1 MAQSPG
7 KRILVVDDNPILLRA
22 LAMALSARGF
32 EVFTAID
39 ASEAFGFA
47 RMEKLDLIL
56 LDIFFPPDV
65 IQSGITWDAFRI
77 IEWMQRAGVA
87 AGVPIIVISGAEPEK
102 FQARCL
108 SAGAMAFFQKPINIP
123 ELLATIGKL
132 FNPGVE
138 EKAPD
143 LDLTLPPPAPAAI
156 HLPTY
161 LSA

>member
-1 MAQSPG
+1 
-7 KRILVVDDNPILLRA
+7 VDDNPVLLRA
-22 LAMALSARGF
+22 LALALNARGF

-47 RMEKLDLIL
+47 RVEKLDLIL

-65 IQSGITWDAFRI
+65 VQSGMTWDAFRI

-87 AGVPIIVISGAEPEK
+87 GGVPIIVISEAGPEK
-102 FQARCL
+102 FEARCL
-108 SAGAMAFFQKPINIP
+108 AVGAAAFFQKPINIP
-123 ELLATIGKL
+123 ELLAVIGNL
-132 FNPGVE
+132 FHPGAGD
-138 EKAPD
+138 KAPER
-143 LDLTLPPPAPAAI
+143 DLTLPPPASAAI